1 MKTKV
6 REIAK
11 NILNKESK
19 KSNIFALDRQ
29 VCDFLYLWILK
40 KGFKNILLFSSMK
53 HEVDLFKLI
62 LKLRKK
68 GIKIYIPRLLSK
80 NQKMQIVYFR
90 FPLKKGEFSIQN
102 SSSSRAYPAKLD
114 LAVVPILAFDIKMR
128 RIGFGKGY
136 YDRFLNEN
144 LNEPYI
150 IFISRNLLFSK
161 IGITNSYDVK
171 ADMVLSSRVRI
182 QNKRGSKNGVFRN
195 KSYFFNR
202 CCFDR
207 NLFHL

>member
-11 NILNKESK
+11 KILAKESK
-19 KSNIFALDRQ
+19 KGNLFMLDKQ

-40 KGFKNILLFSSMK
+40 KGFKDILLFSSMA

-62 LKLRKK
+62 LKLKRKGMK
-68 GIKIYIPRLLSK
+68 VYIPRLLSR
-80 NQKMQIVYFR
+80 NQKMQIVDFR
-90 FPLKKGEFSIQN
+90 FPLKKGEFGIHN
-102 SSSSRAYPAKLD
+102 SSSSRAYPRKLD
-114 LAVVPILAFDIKMR
+114 LAVVPILAFDMKMR

-150 IFISRNLLFSK
+150 IFVSRNLLFSK

-182 QNKRGSKNGVFRN
+182 QNKRGSRNGVFRN

-207 NLFHL
+207 NLYHL